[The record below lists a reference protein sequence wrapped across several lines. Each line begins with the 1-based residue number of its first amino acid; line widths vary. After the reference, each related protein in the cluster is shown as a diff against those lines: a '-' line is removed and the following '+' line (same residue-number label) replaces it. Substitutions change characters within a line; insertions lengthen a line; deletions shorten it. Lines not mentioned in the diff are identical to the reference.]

1 MLVIPLYIGYDARE
15 AAAYHVACQSIIE
28 RASCPVS
35 FVPLA
40 LNLLHE
46 YDERHG
52 DGSNAFI
59 YSRFLVPHLER
70 WGHRNKHAIYMDSDV
85 LIRGDI
91 AELFDLRRHDVGL
104 QVVKHEYKTRA
115 ARKYLGTPMESDNP
129 DYPGKNQSS
138 VMLWNCGF
146 MENRKLTPDFIS
158 QQSGRFL
165 HRFEWLSPNRVGDLP
180 AEWNHLVGE
189 YPASPAAKLLH
200 HTLGSP
206 ALGGSHRDQEGAD
219 EWHRTLRNALAPMG
233 GPAAIG

>member
-1 MLVIPLYIGYDARE
+1 MTIPIYIGVDSRE
-15 AAAYHVACQSIIE
+15 MAAYHVACQSIIE
-28 RASCPVS
+28 RSSRPVS
-35 FVPLA
+35 FIPLA

-46 YDERHG
+46 YDEQHK

-59 YSRFLVPHLER
+59 YSRFLVPWFER

-85 LIRGDI
+85 LLRGDI
-91 AELFDLRRHDVGL
+91 AELWDLRRFDLGM
-104 QVVKHEYKTRA
+104 QVVKHDYKTRS

-129 DYPGKNQSS
+129 DYPMKNQSS
-138 VMLWNCGF
+138 VILWNCSY
-146 MENRKLTPDFIS
+146 MEHRKLTPEFVA

-165 HRFEWLSPNRVGDLP
+165 HRFEWLSPNRVGSLP

-189 YPASPAAKLLH
+189 YPENPNAKLLH

-206 ALGGSHRDQEGAD
+206 ALGGSHRDQEGAH